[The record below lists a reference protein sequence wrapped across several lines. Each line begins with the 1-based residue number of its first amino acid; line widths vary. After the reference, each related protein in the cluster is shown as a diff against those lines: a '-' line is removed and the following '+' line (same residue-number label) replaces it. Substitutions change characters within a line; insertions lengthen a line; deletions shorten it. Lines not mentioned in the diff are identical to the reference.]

1 MWNATYSVP
10 SVHHASSRRALV
22 SMPNALM
29 AWSTVSATFCVLLIF
44 TIKLTLALG
53 GCRSALSPEDARVR
67 TVRPPQM
74 QSRDGSGVAPYV
86 HTLAP
91 PASGPTPFAGGPP
104 PASRISGITKGSAM
118 TTFHGPTHD
127 TSAPTMARVGEFTA
141 DGL

>member
-53 GCRSALSPEDARVR
+53 GCRSALSPEVANTTTTVLGLDFIPRKLCAHLLTATGRAVERVE
-67 TVRPPQM
+67 
-74 QSRDGSGVAPYV
+74 SLGSC
-86 HTLAP
+86 
-91 PASGPTPFAGGPP
+91 S
-104 PASRISGITKGSAM
+104 
-118 TTFHGPTHD
+118 
-127 TSAPTMARVGEFTA
+127 E
-141 DGL
+141 